1 MSSECRNQDANH
13 PFDFAQGNRA
23 LSGPNQRARTTSFFV
38 QVWTWRQC
46 GQLNLL
52 LLIFAA
58 AHNSSLIVWPL
69 GVSLAVEGQRMSKRL
84 ITGPFA
90 FGAVGRAKKCIN
102 KDWVSRADKRCALY
116 RYRRVTCAV

>member
-1 MSSECRNQDANH
+1 MSAECRNQDANH

-58 AHNSSLIVWPL
+58 AHSSSRMVWPL
-69 GVSLAVEGQRMSKRL
+69 GVSFAVEGQRMSKRL

-102 KDWVSRADKRCALY
+102 KNWLAEPINDARFIDIVG
-116 RYRRVTCAV
+116 

>member
-1 MSSECRNQDANH
+1 MPNPEHEAVCPTSFKASS
-13 PFDFAQGNRA
+13 A
-23 LSGPNQRARTTSFFV
+23 LSRPTQRARTTSFFV

-69 GVSLAVEGQRMSKRL
+69 GVNFAVEGQRMSKRL

-90 FGAVGRAKKCIN
+90 FGAVGRAKKCI
-102 KDWVSRADKRCALY
+102 K
-116 RYRRVTCAV
+116 